1 MAKTKNKNCVK
12 SDKTLCLISSSYCAI
27 FLFLDPWV

>member
-12 SDKTLCLISSSYCAI
+12 SDKTLYLISSSHCAI